1 MRAARVLATRPER
14 AIVALAELCEE
25 RKAEDLISAPSYV
38 APRLSAPP
46 PQTPYTIG
54 SQPMR
59 PKGAPQVERLS
70 PPTKFFEP
78 GPRQPIPQVSH
89 RPPPEHMAPKRGKWT
104 SPPPAEAPSADHT
117 LFENQLG
124 IGLELATSSTEAREK
139 EASYNSSSSNSEF
152 LTDEERS
159 DTAESDD
166 VTSVRSFSEGSNQT
180 GSGGLRRPSWYSQ
193 DTVVRVPQSSLSGSM
208 SVGRGRHPRISD
220 KQFETSP
227 VPPFRQTHEV
237 IPSSSRSEYSPRI
250 LPGPLRRGP
259 SWPYNSPLGVSIPL
273 PPSPDSP
280 LDPSFAEPSTVFY
293 QTTVPR
299 SPRPNVLYPNPGS
312 HSSLLSQYQTHQY
325 RSLNSVPPDI
335 FPANLPPSL
344 TSMNPRVHA
353 GLTDAG
359 RSSAGP
365 ETPTPASYSN
375 KHSHS
380 HTLSST
386 TITAPTP
393 PPNVSKF
400 SPTVHNTSAFN
411 STGHQSHS
419 RSHLRSRSSS
429 PLLHVHGQFIVPHHG
444 VSSPQPSAASNGS
457 SPTPSSATSSSR
469 SPSPHSPSPPPTA
482 MPIKTKENIAYST
495 SFTTA
500 KIHGGSPE
508 PPPGVP
514 VGLTEVGLESRSSG
528 NNS

>member
-25 RKAEDLISAPSYV
+25 RKAEDLISAPPYV

-46 PQTPYTIG
+46 PQTPYTVG
-54 SQPMR
+54 SQSMR
-59 PKGAPQVERLS
+59 PKGAPQAERLS

-78 GPRQPIPQVSH
+78 GPRHSVSH
-89 RPPPEHMAPKRGKWT
+89 VSIRPPPEHMAPKRSKWT
-104 SPPPAEAPSADHT
+104 SPPPAEAPPADHT
-117 LFENQLG
+117 FFENQLG
-124 IGLELATSSTEAREK
+124 MGLELATSSTEAREK

-152 LTDEERS
+152 LTDEDQS

-166 VTSVRSFSEGSNQT
+166 VTSVRSFTEGSNPAS
-180 GSGGLRRPSWYSQ
+180 SGGLRRPSWHTQ
-193 DTVVRVPQSSLSGSM
+193 DTVIRIPQSSLSGM

-227 VPPFRQTHEV
+227 VPSFRQTQEM
-237 IPSSSRSEYSPRI
+237 IPSSSRSEYSSRTI
-250 LPGPLRRGP
+250 PGPLRRGP
-259 SWPYNSPLGVSIPL
+259 AWPHNTPLGVSVPL

-280 LDPSFAEPSTVFY
+280 LDPNFAESSTVFY
-293 QTTVPR
+293 QTTVPK

-312 HSSLLSQYQTHQY
+312 HSSLLSQYQSHQY
-325 RSLNSVPPDI
+325 RNLNSVPADI

-344 TSMNPRVHA
+344 TSMNPRAHA

-365 ETPTPASYSN
+365 DTPTPASYS
-375 KHSHS
+375 HSHS
-380 HTLSST
+380 LSST

-393 PPNVSKF
+393 PPHTSKF
-400 SPTVHNTSAFN
+400 SQIAHNSSPFN
-411 STGHQSHS
+411 AAKHRS
-419 RSHLRSRSSS
+419 RSRSRLRSRSPGRS
-429 PLLHVHGQFIVPHHG
+429 PVHAIPTHHGHFIVPHNG
-444 VSSPQPSAASNGS
+444 SSSPQPSSTSNGS
-457 SPTPSSATSSSR
+457 SPTPSSTGYATSSSR

-482 MPIKTKENIAYST
+482 MPIKTKENDLVYSS

-500 KIHGGSPE
+500 EIHDGSSE
-508 PPPGVP
+508 PPPGV
-514 VGLTEVGLESRSSG
+514 
-528 NNS
+528 